1 MVWGPWLKVYFMV
14 VSSAQEGDL
23 LQQTSENILLWLP
36 LGNES
41 TKNWRKKIEVKTD
54 PKDSVGR
61 KVQLIEA
68 GKEVLPENRSRPEV
82 TAE

>member
-1 MVWGPWLKVYFMV
+1 MVLGPQLGVCFLI
-14 VSSAQEGDL
+14 VSSAQEGDPP
-23 LQQTSENILLWLP
+23 QQTSENVLLRLP

-61 KVQLIEA
+61 KVQSAADRGWEGSVA
-68 GKEVLPENRSRPEV
+68 GQSK
-82 TAE
+82 